1 MTRRGPSAVP
11 IVLSEDERAELVR
24 RAGGP
29 GRWRA
34 DRARIILACAEGM
47 SNAAAAQELGVA
59 VKSVAKWRRQFAAQ
73 RLAGLE
79 DAAPVGRR
87 KAELVVTEAERDQLV
102 RWARRAKTAQYLA
115 LRAKIV
121 LRCAEGGTNKQAA
134 ADLGVDES
142 TVDRWRARFIA
153 GRLAGLHDEPR
164 PGRPPSILLDQVE
177 DVIVAT
183 LEGAPG
189 KDTHWSRASMA
200 RRTGLSKSTIGRIWK
215 KFDLKPHRQDSFKL
229 STDPFFVE
237 KVVDVVGLYHNPPEK
252 AVVLC
257 VDEKSQIQALDRS
270 QPVLPMMPGMPE
282 RRTHDYLR
290 HGITSLFAAFNIADG
305 TVISELHRR
314 HRAIEFRKFLATI
327 DKAVPAGLD
336 VHLVCDNYVTHNTAE
351 IRTWLARHPRFCV
364 HFTPTGS
371 SWMNQ
376 VERWF
381 GLLTDK
387 LIRRGVHTSVQA
399 LENDI
404 RDWIATWNDNPRPF
418 TWTKT
423 ADEILASLA
432 DYLAKVGASH
442 PAKPAELTNGTS
454 GATH

>member
-1 MTRRGPSAVP
+1 
-11 IVLSEDERAELVR
+11 
-24 RAGGP
+24 
-29 GRWRA
+29 
-34 DRARIILACAEGM
+34 M
-47 SNAAAAQELGVA
+47 SNAAVAQALGVA
-59 VKSVAKWRRQFAAQ
+59 VKSVSKWRRQFAAG

-79 DAAPVGRR
+79 DAAPVGRP
-87 KAELVVTEAERDQLV
+87 KAELVLTDEERVQLA
-102 RWARRAKTAQYLA
+102 RWARRAKTAQFLA

-121 LRCAEGGTNKQAA
+121 LRCAEGGTNKQVA
-134 ADLGVDES
+134 ADLGVDDS

-153 GRLAGLHDEPR
+153 KRLAGLADEPR

-200 RRTGLSKSTIGRIWK
+200 ARTGLSKSTIGRIWK
-215 KFDLKPHRQDSFKL
+215 KFDLKPHLQDSFKL
-229 STDPFFVE
+229 STDPLFVE
-237 KVVDVVGLYHNPPEK
+237 KVVDVVGLYHNPPER

-314 HRAIEFRKFLATI
+314 HRAIEFRKFLVTI
-327 DKAVPAGLD
+327 DKAVPADLD
-336 VHLVCDNYVTHNTAE
+336 VHLVCDNYATHNTPE
-351 IRTWLARHPRFCV
+351 IRTWLARRPRFHV
-364 HFTPTGS
+364 HFVPTGS

-404 RDWIATWNDNPRPF
+404 REWIATWNDHPRPF

-423 ADEILASLA
+423 ADEILNSLA
-432 DYLAKVGASH
+432 DYLAKVGASC
-442 PAKPAELTNGTS
+442 PQPSESNQ
-454 GATH
+454 